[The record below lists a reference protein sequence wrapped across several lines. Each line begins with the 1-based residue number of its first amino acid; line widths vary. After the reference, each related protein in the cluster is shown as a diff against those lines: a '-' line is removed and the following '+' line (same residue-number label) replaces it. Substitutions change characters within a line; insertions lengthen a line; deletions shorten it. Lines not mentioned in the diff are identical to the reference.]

1 MFINLIDIVG
11 LIIMLIWNK
20 PMSYPRVLKHAS
32 TILFVWVMASM
43 VWATWFHIFH
53 TSLCLSLGILKKK
66 KKNYLRNILCSEL
79 NILLYI
85 SFLNSMKTY
94 ILLVIRSY
102 FYFYFCLSNLRLGEG
117 MKCDYHHVCL
127 WYTIGHI
134 IFFLENENVVK
145 MECFFKIKYE

>member
-1 MFINLIDIVG
+1 M
-11 LIIMLIWNK
+11 
-20 PMSYPRVLKHAS
+20 
-32 TILFVWVMASM
+32 
-43 VWATWFHIFH
+43 
-53 TSLCLSLGILKKK
+53 
-66 KKNYLRNILCSEL
+66 

-102 FYFYFCLSNLRLGEG
+102 FYFYFCLSNLGLGEG